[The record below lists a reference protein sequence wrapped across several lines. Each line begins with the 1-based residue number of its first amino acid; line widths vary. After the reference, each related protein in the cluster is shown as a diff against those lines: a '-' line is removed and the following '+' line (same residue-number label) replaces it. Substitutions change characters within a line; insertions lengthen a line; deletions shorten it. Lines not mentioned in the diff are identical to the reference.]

1 MQTKNIKQLLLEYN
15 IAVPEIQREYVWGK
29 NESVLSQFLEDLN
42 KNASKSCNVGFLYSY
57 EPGYSRNEIYL
68 IDGQQRFTT
77 LLLLA
82 FYLALK
88 ENKKRDFDILLKIDS
103 STPAFSYRVRSL
115 TEIFLYTMWKST
127 DSLDS
132 LLKIKD
138 RPWYVSAYE
147 DDMTIQA
154 MLSSLYLIRKF
165 DEAHQ
170 GNFHLKYESC
180 ITDVEFWYFNV
191 GQTSQGEELYITMN
205 SRGEQ
210 LTDSEQIKPLL
221 FAKAKKDKTTPKY
234 CSSWGK
240 AWDNW
245 EEFFFSL
252 KSDNQSISNVENSI
266 DLFIKI
272 IVELRSLNEHNKIEP
287 TKDIDSITLSDIEM
301 YFEAL
306 KQLSTHPL
314 FAKEIK
320 RLLDNKNIKFNTAD
334 SNFLILKSLLT
345 AYLRKF
351 EDERDYLRLFKII
364 SNSLRRGII
373 NHVPLLLFLKRFSES
388 KANLYDFI
396 IEEAKDGRLDK
407 VLDTH
412 ELDKINIY
420 SATHDTEIEDL
431 FWYAEEHI
439 YTRGSIKC
447 IWHEKFTSDASARSK
462 WEVGDKVLM
471 EKRIRIFEDI
481 FSPKHTQIY
490 LSQSPK
496 VDKID
501 NALITRALLA
511 CYGDYSYNTGG
522 NNWCYG
528 YNDYWATIIKNSPKA
543 ISTLIDKL
551 YQRKKIDFYTHMNN
565 IISEY
570 LGSYDLTQ
578 KDGMYYV
585 LKYEDSLQA
594 LNQGYNILRFANG
607 EWGNYWIDILN
618 KERASS
624 YNINLFRYLVYKHLH
639 DKSIV
644 KNQWL
649 EMENGLTLDCA
660 THHGWIISYRQES
673 TQDDIKKYQ
682 TEIERVLGTDYN
694 ITLNENKR
702 LFYIP
707 IELNKDLI
715 LEGVYIVE
723 HIHSISIV

>member
-15 IAVPEIQREYVWGK
+15 IAVPEIQREYVWGN

-42 KNASKSCNVGFLYSY
+42 KNVSKPCNVGFLYSY
-57 EPGYSRNEIYL
+57 EPRYARNEIYL

-88 ENKKRDFDILLKIDS
+88 ENKKQDFDILLKIDS
-103 STPAFSYRVRSL
+103 PMPSFSYRVRSL
-115 TEIFLYTMWKST
+115 TETFLYTMWKNT

-138 RPWYVSAYE
+138 RPWYVSTYE

-154 MLSSLYLIRKF
+154 MLSSLYLIHKF
-165 DEAHQ
+165 DEAHKK
-170 GNFHLKYESC
+170 NFHLKYDRC
-180 ITDVEFWYFNV
+180 ITGVEFWYFNV

-221 FAKAKKDKTTPKY
+221 FAKAKKDKTAPLH

-240 AWDNW
+240 AWDDW

-252 KSDNQSISNVENSI
+252 KSGDQSISNVENAI
-266 DLFIKI
+266 NLFIKI
-272 IVELRSLNEHNKIEP
+272 VIELRSLNEHNKIEP
-287 TKDIDSITLSDIEM
+287 TKDIDSITLSNIEM

-306 KQLSTHPL
+306 KQLSVHPL

-320 RLLDNKNIKFNTAD
+320 RLLEDKNIKFNIDD

-345 AYLRKF
+345 AYLRRF

-364 SNSLRRGII
+364 SNSLRRDII
-373 NHVPLLLFLKRFSES
+373 NHVPFLLFLKRFSES
-388 KANLYDFI
+388 NTNLYDFI
-396 IEEAKDGRLDK
+396 IEEAKQERLDK
-407 VLDTH
+407 VLDAH
-412 ELDKINIY
+412 ELDKIKIY
-420 SATHDTEIEDL
+420 SATQDTEIEDL
-431 FWYAEEHI
+431 FWHAEEHI
-439 YTRGSIKC
+439 YTRGFIKC
-447 IWHEKFTSDASARSK
+447 IWHEKFTSDVSARSK
-462 WEVGDKVLM
+462 WEVDDKALM
-471 EKRIRIFEDI
+471 KKRIDIFEYI
-481 FSPKHTQIY
+481 FSPKHTSIY
-490 LSQSPK
+490 LSQNPQS
-496 VDKID
+496 DKID
-501 NALITRALLA
+501 NALITRTLLA
-511 CYGDYSYNTGG
+511 CYGDYSYNIGG

-528 YNDYWATIIKNSPKA
+528 YNDYWTTVIKNRPKA
-543 ISTLIDKL
+543 ISALIDKL
-551 YQRKKIDFYTHMNN
+551 YQSRNIDLYTDMNN
-565 IISEY
+565 IISNCLE
-570 LGSYDLTQ
+570 SYDLTK

-607 EWGNYWIDILN
+607 EWVNYWINILN

-639 DKSIV
+639 DRNIV

-649 EMENGLTLDCA
+649 EMENGLTVDCA
-660 THHGWIISYRQES
+660 IHHGWIINYKQRASYE
-673 TQDDIKKYQ
+673 DIKKYQ
-682 TEIERVLGTDYN
+682 TEITRVLGADYS
-694 ITLNENKR
+694 ITINEDKH

-707 IELNKDLI
+707 IGLNKDLI
-715 LEGVYIVE
+715 QEGVYIVE
-723 HIHSISIV
+723 HIHSISIR

>member
-29 NESVLSQFLEDLN
+29 NEAVLSQFLEDLN
-42 KNASKSCNVGFLYSY
+42 KHASKSCNVGFLYSY

-88 ENKKRDFDILLKIDS
+88 ENKKREFDILLKTDHP
-103 STPAFSYRVRSL
+103 TPSFSYRVRSL
-115 TEIFLYTMWKST
+115 TETFLYTMWKNT

-132 LLKIKD
+132 LLKVKD

-154 MLSSLYLIRKF
+154 MLSSLYLIHKF
-165 DEAHQ
+165 DEAHPDD
-170 GNFHLKYESC
+170 FHLKYESC
-180 ITDVEFWYFNV
+180 ISGVEFWYFNV

-221 FAKAKKDKTTPKY
+221 FAKAKKDKTTPIHG
-234 CSSWGK
+234 SSWGK
-240 AWDNW
+240 AWDDW

-252 KSDNQSISNVENSI
+252 KSSDQNISHVENAI
-266 DLFIKI
+266 DLFIKMVI
-272 IVELRSLNEHNKIEP
+272 ELRSLNEHNKIEP
-287 TKDIDSITLSDIEM
+287 TKDIDCITLSDIEI

-306 KQLSTHPL
+306 KQLAAHPL
-314 FAKEIK
+314 FAKEVK
-320 RLLDNKNIKFNTAD
+320 RLLEDKNIKFNIAD
-334 SNFLILKSLLT
+334 SNLLILKSLLT
-345 AYLRKF
+345 AYLRRF

-396 IEEAKDGRLDK
+396 IEEAKEGRLDK
-407 VLDTH
+407 ILDTH
-412 ELDKINIY
+412 ELDKIKIY
-420 SATHDTEIEDL
+420 SAMHDTGIEDL
-431 FWYAEEHI
+431 FWQAEEHI

-447 IWHEKFTSDASARSK
+447 IWHEKFTSDASARRE
-462 WEVGDKVLM
+462 WEAGDKVLM
-471 EKRIRIFEDI
+471 EERVRIFEDI
-481 FSPKHTQIY
+481 FSPKHTQTY

-496 VDKID
+496 AGKID
-501 NALITRALLA
+501 NALIARALLA

-528 YNDYWATIIKNSPKA
+528 YNDYWTTIIKNSPKA
-543 ISTLIDKL
+543 ISTLIGKL
-551 YQRKKIDFYTHMNN
+551 AQRKETDFHTYMNH
-565 IISEY
+565 IISDC
-570 LGSYDLTQ
+570 LDSYDLTK

-607 EWGNYWIDILN
+607 EWGYYWIDILN
-618 KERASS
+618 KERANS

-644 KNQWL
+644 KNKWL

-673 TQDDIKKYQ
+673 TQEDIKKYQ
-682 TEIERVLGTDYN
+682 AEITGVLGADYS
-694 ITLNENKR
+694 ITLNEDKH
-702 LFYIP
+702 LFHIP
-707 IELNKDLI
+707 VELNKDLI
-715 LEGVYIVE
+715 EEGVYIVE